1 VSLSQPLAGG
11 LDAVS
16 YRGANNGTS
25 TPAKVGSGAV
35 TPVPNTES
43 STGTNE
49 KSAGVSDSKPLPKLS
64 RASSHLSMKRQ
75 PSNPTRP
82 RSSTDALHH
91 GPPKEFKKL
100 TKAETLAHLQQ
111 LNTKNSHMAQIRKEN
126 NISSSPIPSCPSS
139 DKIVYNP
146 FGMNKT
152 ITQEAPKS
160 TSFYLSGGLDQ
171 EKVLANPVAD
181 PNDYLP
187 EEYKQV
193 HVNLLDEFE
202 IDLSKTKLGDGGSSD
217 VRLINAIGHKR
228 QVFALKKF
236 TLLAKETDEEFYK
249 RAIKEFILSKRA
261 SVSRHVIDT
270 LAMVRIQS
278 QSNLTRGWG
287 MILEF
292 CAGGDLFNMIV
303 KSGWKRTPLAEK
315 FCLFKQIAYGVKY
328 LHENDIV
335 HRDLKPEN
343 VLIDAN
349 GIAKLCDFGVS
360 DYGHEV
366 HGDFLSPLK
375 LSTAYV
381 GSPPYSPPEVMLLK
395 EKSHSELKS
404 FAYNSFKM
412 DYWGLGLLLFTL
424 IYSSVPFQT
433 ASPHDHGFREYK
445 FNHARYS
452 SDHPNFKLNKGYY
465 KGPASDFKWAAK
477 FDSTGGSRVAWKLCD
492 PSVEHRYD
500 LDLLFNDPWFESLEM
515 CIYEH
520 PQQDI
525 DAVVFPNLPTI
536 TNTRVPSVSS
546 GLNSRKSSVQDE
558 STAHIP
564 HTPIKS
570 MLDLPSLCTD
580 VPPNP
585 NNEKQDTESVHSAS
599 SLTHTSPKIEGY
611 SKATSSLFENLNGAD
626 SDTSHEELSPVKEV
640 PPCFHDTDD
649 VAHTRDTS
657 SGIRGTENL
666 APVEEVPM
674 TEGHESKKEEN
685 SLGKE
690 QAHVDDK
697 RPKEKSIEP
706 IQPPT
711 RTSTN
716 GSFGQKRD
724 ISNASSRSVSPQ
736 ILPLS
741 NHHVSNLENL
751 SKLSLVESSRR
762 TFRPAVDMRL
772 NDKSKMC
779 DLGYKIKRH
788 HHLEISNVTKT
799 GSIRR

>member
-1 VSLSQPLAGG
+1 
-11 LDAVS
+11 
-16 YRGANNGTS
+16 
-25 TPAKVGSGAV
+25 
-35 TPVPNTES
+35 
-43 STGTNE
+43 
-49 KSAGVSDSKPLPKLS
+49 
-64 RASSHLSMKRQ
+64 M
-75 PSNPTRP
+75 
-82 RSSTDALHH
+82 HH
-91 GPPKEFKKL
+91 GPTKELKKL

-111 LNTKNSHMAQIRKEN
+111 LNSKNSHMAQIRKEN
-126 NISSSPIPSCPSS
+126 NISTPPIPSCPLS

-146 FGMNKT
+146 FGMNKSL
-152 ITQEAPKS
+152 TQELPKD

-217 VRLINAIGHKR
+217 VRLINAIGRKR
-228 QVFALKKF
+228 QVFALKKY

-249 RAIKEFILSKRA
+249 RAIKEFVLSKRA
-261 SVSRHVIDT
+261 SVSRHVIDI

-278 QSNLTRGWG
+278 QNNLTRGWG

-292 CAGGDLFNMIV
+292 CSGGDLFNLIV
-303 KSGWKRTPLAEK
+303 KSGWKKTPLAEK
-315 FCLFKQIAYGVKY
+315 FCIFKQIAYGVKY

-349 GIAKLCDFGVS
+349 GVAKLCDFGVS

-366 HGDFLSPLK
+366 HGDLLSPLK

-381 GSPPYSPPEVMLLK
+381 GSPPYVPPEVMILK

-404 FAYNSFKM
+404 FAYNCFKM
-412 DYWGLGLLLFTL
+412 DYWGLGMILFTL
-424 IYSSVPFQT
+424 VYSSVPFHT
-433 ASPHDHGFREYK
+433 ASSHDHGYREYK

-452 SDHPNFKLNKGYY
+452 SNHPNFKHNRGYD

-525 DAVVFPNLPTI
+525 DAVVYPNLQTA
-536 TNTRVPSVSS
+536 TTTRVPSVSS

-558 STAHIP
+558 STTPIP
-564 HTPIKS
+564 NTPIKS
-570 MLDLPSLCTD
+570 MLDLPSF
-580 VPPNP
+580 PPDAP
-585 NNEKQDTESVHSAS
+585 LHQSNEKQDTDSAHSAS
-599 SLTHTSPKIEGY
+599 SLTHTSPKFEGY
-611 SKATSSLFENLNGAD
+611 SKATNSLFENLNGVD
-626 SDTSHEELSPVKEV
+626 SDTSHDELSPVKEI
-640 PPCFHDTDD
+640 PSSFRDIDD
-649 VAHTRDTS
+649 VVPRRDTS
-657 SGIRGTENL
+657 SGCRGLDNL
-666 APVEEVPM
+666 APVEEVPA
-674 TEGHESKKEEN
+674 TEGHELSKEDHPDG
-685 SLGKE
+685 GKFTQSDE
-690 QAHVDDK
+690 KGPKDK
-697 RPKEKSIEP
+697 LVEP
-706 IQPPT
+706 ILPPT

-716 GSFGQKRD
+716 GSFSQKRD
-724 ISNASSRSVSPQ
+724 VSNASSRSVSPQ

-741 NHHVSNLENL
+741 NHHVNNLENL
-751 SKLSLVESSRR
+751 SKLSLLESSRK
-762 TFRPAVDMRL
+762 TFRPAVDMKL

-779 DLGYKIKRH
+779 DLGYKIKKH
-788 HHLEISNVTKT
+788 HHLEITNIAKT
-799 GSIRR
+799 ASIRR